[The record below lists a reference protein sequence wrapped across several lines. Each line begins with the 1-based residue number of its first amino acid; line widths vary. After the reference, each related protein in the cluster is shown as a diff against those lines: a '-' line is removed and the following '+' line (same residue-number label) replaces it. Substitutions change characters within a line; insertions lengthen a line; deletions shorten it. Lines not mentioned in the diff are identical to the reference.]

1 MIGVASAGKRRR
13 HNRPNRLTKEFR
25 REIDPPKWGGI
36 YIAVCKLAYVN
47 GGQGFGQCRSNSERH
62 ITTKLDLFA
71 RLSLSAGALV
81 SAIVWALALI
91 KIAEL
96 CSLY

>member
-1 MIGVASAGKRRR
+1 MQVITDRD
-13 HNRPNRLTKEFR
+13 N
-25 REIDPPKWGGI
+25 
-36 YIAVCKLAYVN
+36 
-47 GGQGFGQCRSNSERH
+47 ERH

-91 KIAEL
+91 NFGEL
-96 CSLY
+96 CGLR